1 MTRQAGNQRG
11 AVDRPRRGAH
21 DQIEAV
27 GQAQALQSGG
37 HPGRDH
43 PSHAATLD
51 REGDA
56 VGIAAPARLRASL
69 VTLAEHIHHGMCEN
83 GSLGWV
89 EVHAVRMVST
99 AAMEGMR

>member
-1 MTRQAGNQRG
+1 M
-11 AVDRPRRGAH
+11 
-21 DQIEAV
+21 
-27 GQAQALQSGG
+27 
-37 HPGRDH
+37 
-43 PSHAATLD
+43 
-51 REGDA
+51 
-56 VGIAAPARLRASL
+56 GIAALARLRASL